1 MGNLIN
7 AEFLLKDTSNMSRQE
22 KMQHLKDLE
31 FERLSFLNHWTE
43 EEKKQNKAEFEAEKD
58 RESKLIHNS
67 INVILGN
74 EDGLTVFEKKQAEK
88 FIKENPDIQD
98 LTVGFVNMIAEGRN
112 DIENI

>member
-31 FERLSFLNHWTE
+31 FERLAFVNHWTE

-58 RESKLIHNS
+58 RESKLIHNYCPCIKIIS
-67 INVILGN
+67 VI
-74 EDGLTVFEKKQAEK
+74 
-88 FIKENPDIQD
+88 IKEYF
-98 LTVGFVNMIAEGRN
+98 GFVLKAVITKEIFRFVL
-112 DIENI
+112 